1 MLDRGSRYEVLTV
14 AEAPKPA
21 AVEDEEESRS
31 KKTNKI
37 SVLLL
42 HKVTET
48 GSPFIV
54 VAGYYLN
61 EVGSFDSS
69 VLAEIETVPESDY
82 SWLKDLI
89 RKTKHRQEGESMS
102 PLEEVEHRA
111 IPITFW

>member
-1 MLDRGSRYEVLTV
+1 MKASVMLDRGSRYEVLTV
-14 AEAPKPA
+14 ADSGEGIGTK
-21 AVEDEEESRS
+21 
-31 KKTNKI
+31 NI

-61 EVGSFDSS
+61 EVGAFDSS

-89 RKTKHRQEGESMS
+89 RSSKSKTEEGS
-102 PLEEVEHRA
+102 RNYKR